1 MNNGNY
7 GDDTMKS
14 FGSHLGI
21 AIAVFT
27 AITAVSAAQA
37 PGTPVTNNDDGQE
50 YTIPMYT
57 GVLG

>member
-1 MNNGNY
+1 
-7 GDDTMKS
+7 MKS